1 MPRKSDI
8 HSAFVAAAEAV
19 EVLGRVTFF
28 INSVLQDD
36 RVV

>member
-8 HSAFVAAAEAV
+8 HSAFVAAAEDA

-28 INSVLQDD
+28 INSAIEDD